1 MDITY
6 IREKIKLLRRT
17 KGITQKEMGSRLYM
31 DERSYAKIER
41 GEKKSIDIL
50 LLTSIADKLNVD
62 LETLLGKENTA
73 AATQA
78 ANTTTTTGN
87 TDIHSLIEAHQALR
101 EEIQQLKDEI
111 KTMISSH
118 QEALRILRHS
128 E

>member
-1 MDITY
+1 MDINY
-6 IREKIKLLRRT
+6 IREKIKSLRLAR
-17 KGITQKEMGSRLYM
+17 GITQREMGDRLYM
-31 DERSYAKIER
+31 DERTYGKIER

-73 AATQA
+73 TAEQAAAT
-78 ANTTTTTGN
+78 TGSP
-87 TDIHSLIEAHQALR
+87 DIHSLVEAHQALR

>member
-62 LETLLGKENTA
+62 LETLLGKEHTPPEPHPETA
-73 AATQA
+73 
-78 ANTTTTTGN
+78 NN
-87 TDIHSLIEAHQALR
+87 TDLHCLIEAHQALR

-111 KTMISSH
+111 KVMISSH
-118 QEALRILRHS
+118 QEALRILQRS

>member
-1 MDITY
+1 MDITF

-17 KGITQKEMGSRLYM
+17 KGITQKEMGNRLYM

-62 LETLLGKENTA
+62 IEILLGKESPPPAEHVNDA
-73 AATQA
+73 L
-78 ANTTTTTGN
+78 
-87 TDIHSLIEAHQALR
+87 TDLGINSLIESQKALR
-101 EEIQQLKDEI
+101 EEIQQLKDQVKI
-111 KTMISSH
+111 MITNH
-118 QEALRILRHS
+118 QEALRILRQS

>member
-17 KGITQKEMGSRLYM
+17 KGITQKEMGNRLYM

-73 AATQA
+73 TAEQAAAT
-78 ANTTTTTGN
+78 TGSP
-87 TDIHSLIEAHQALR
+87 DIHSLVEAHQALR

>member
-1 MDITY
+1 MDITF

-17 KGITQKEMGSRLYM
+17 KGITQKEMGNRLYM

-62 LETLLGKENTA
+62 IETLLGKEAPA
-73 AATQA
+73 AGQQPEAVSDA
-78 ANTTTTTGN
+78 G
-87 TDIHSLIEAHQALR
+87 IRSLLEAHQELKG
-101 EEIQQLKDEI
+101 EIQQLKDEI
-111 KTMISSH
+111 KVMIMNH
-118 QEALRILRHS
+118 KEALRMLKRA

>member
-1 MDITY
+1 MDITF

-17 KGITQKEMGSRLYM
+17 KGITQKEMGNRLYM

-62 LETLLGKENTA
+62 IEILLGKEA
-73 AATQA
+73 PPVKAEQPAEA
-78 ANTTTTTGN
+78 L
-87 TDIHSLIEAHQALR
+87 TDSGISSLIESQRALK
-101 EEIQQLKDEI
+101 EEIQQLKDQVKI
-111 KTMISSH
+111 MIISH
-118 QEALRILRHS
+118 QEALRILKRS

>member
-17 KGITQKEMGSRLYM
+17 KGITQKEMGNRLYM

-62 LETLLGKENTA
+62 LETLLGKENTVTA
-73 AATQA
+73 EQSAAT
-78 ANTTTTTGN
+78 TGSP
-87 TDIHSLIEAHQALR
+87 DLHSLVEAHQALR

>member
-1 MDITY
+1 MDITS

-62 LETLLGKENTA
+62 IETLLGKDTPPSQPHAETVSDA
-73 AATQA
+73 
-78 ANTTTTTGN
+78 
-87 TDIHSLIEAHQALR
+87 DIHSLIAAQQALR
-101 EEIQQLKDEI
+101 DEIQQLKDEI
-111 KTMISSH
+111 KLMISSH

>member
-1 MDITY
+1 MDITF

-17 KGITQKEMGSRLYM
+17 KGITQKEMGNRLYM

-62 LETLLGKENTA
+62 IETLLGKESPPPPEP
-73 AATQA
+73 
-78 ANTTTTTGN
+78 ANDTIIDLSIN
-87 TDIHSLIEAHQALR
+87 SLIESQKALR
-101 EEIQQLKDEI
+101 EEIQQLKDQVKI
-111 KTMISSH
+111 MITNH
-118 QEALRILRHS
+118 QEALRIIKHS

>member
-1 MDITY
+1 MDITF

-62 LETLLGKENTA
+62 IETLLGKEA
-73 AATQA
+73 PPAGQQPEAVSDA
-78 ANTTTTTGN
+78 G
-87 TDIHSLIEAHQALR
+87 IHSLIEAQQELK

-111 KTMISSH
+111 KVMITNH
-118 QEALRILRHS
+118 KEVLRMLKRA